1 MRKLLLVACT
11 VACMMVSLTGCGGNK
26 EVSADVKALGADL
39 AGKITYQEE
48 LAQMDIDT
56 AAMFMNLSDVN
67 VTDYV
72 IYENSGATTEEII
85 VLECA
90 SSDDASKAANVFK
103 TRIADQR
110 ESFENYVPEE
120 LDKLDKAVL
129 ATSGKYAVLSV
140 SNDPETA
147 KSIISDYLK

>member
-1 MRKLLLVACT
+1 MKKLFTIVCTIACAMT
-11 VACMMVSLTGCGGNK
+11 VLAGCGGAK
-26 EVSADVKALGADL
+26 EVTADVKALGADL
-39 AGKITYQEE
+39 AGKITYRDE
-48 LAQMDIDT
+48 LNQMDIDT

-67 VTDYV
+67 VTNSV
-72 IYENSGATTEEII
+72 FYETSGATAEEII

-90 SSDDASKAANVFK
+90 SADDAAKAANAFK
-103 TRIADQR
+103 TRIADQK

-120 LDKLDKAVL
+120 LEKLDKAVL

-140 SNDPETA
+140 SDDPDTA